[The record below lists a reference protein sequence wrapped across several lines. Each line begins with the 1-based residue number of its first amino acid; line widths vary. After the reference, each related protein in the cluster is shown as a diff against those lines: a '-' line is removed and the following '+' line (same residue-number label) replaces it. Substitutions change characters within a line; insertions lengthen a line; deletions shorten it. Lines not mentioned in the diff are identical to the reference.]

1 MAFYCPD
8 LNAAS
13 EGYSWSDDVTLNAPF
28 PGGMT
33 QINAGTKISQT
44 ISSFD
49 GTRFAIRGFD
59 GAAWSEWFELSAVPA
74 PSSGW
79 PSASDIWLWNDECEA
94 TTGWSLVSGA
104 GLTAVSSQL
113 VLPAGSPCVRAQK
126 PMTVP
131 ASGDYIIYLKARYG
145 MAAGA
150 YNQIAFR
157 NASSAI
163 VFALSM
169 GYNYAASVAQMG
181 CLSASVGAGASK
193 VVLRSSV
200 DYSAGVDLAIHVDST
215 FNCISFY
222 ERTEDGW
229 NFLNSASRPSTAYS
243 ISRADLLNTSGLQEM
258 AVDFISVAR
267 PAIMAIGDSTTA
279 GSRGFSPNPAT
290 WSGVDDY
297 ASCWMKTATI
307 FEELRNNLIVNKGV
321 GGNTSAQIKARIA
334 ADVVAHGPQV
344 AFVQAS
350 CNDYHNGITSH
361 SARTQNIQ
369 DSVDLVA
376 ASGASVILLNAV
388 YANSNNAY
396 YPAEPDFNRDWW
408 ENHSPSITSVS
419 MRINPMD
426 FLSGPDGYI
435 DPALCDPDGIHPL
448 VAGYAGYGQLIKA
461 AEA

>member
-1 MAFYCPD
+1 
-8 LNAAS
+8 
-13 EGYSWSDDVTLNAPF
+13 
-28 PGGMT
+28 
-33 QINAGTKISQT
+33 
-44 ISSFD
+44 
-49 GTRFAIRGFD
+49 
-59 GAAWSEWFELSAVPA
+59 
-74 PSSGW
+74 
-79 PSASDIWLWNDECEA
+79 
-94 TTGWSLVSGA
+94 
-104 GLTAVSSQL
+104 
-113 VLPAGSPCVRAQK
+113 
-126 PMTVP
+126 
-131 ASGDYIIYLKARYG
+131 

-157 NASSAI
+157 NASNAI

-169 GYNYAASVAQMG
+169 GYNYVASEPQMG

-200 DYSAGVDLAIHVDST
+200 DYSDGVDLAIHVDST

-222 ERTEDGW
+222 ERTASGW
-229 NFLNSASRPSTAYS
+229 NFRNSTPRPSTAYS
-243 ISRADLLNTSGLQEM
+243 ITQADLLNTSGLQEM

-307 FEELRNNLIVNKGV
+307 YSDLRNNLIINKGV

-334 ADVVAHGPQV
+334 ADVVAHSPQV
-344 AFVQAS
+344 VFVQAS
-350 CNDYHNGITSH
+350 CNDHHNGITSH
-361 SARTQNIQ
+361 AARTQNIQ
-369 DSVDLVA
+369 DAVNLVTA
-376 ASGASVILLNAV
+376 PGASAILLNAV
-388 YANSNNAY
+388 YANSNNAFH
-396 YPAEPDFNRDWW
+396 PTEPDFNRYWW
-408 ENHSPSITSVS
+408 DNHSQSITGVS

-426 FLSGPDGYI
+426 FLAGPDGYI

-448 VAGYAGYGQLIKA
+448 VAGYAGYGLLIKS